1 MRRDARL
8 ALEEGQEVVSSV
20 GNSVVRSV
28 VVMSRSRMGLALAG
42 AAFMVLAALLPN
54 TAQAQFG
61 LRGGPLGVARFAV
74 GHVIGLSRLRHARM
88 AVRGGRTRSA
98 ALRSQDPRGTER
110 AQLANPYVLR
120 AALTAQAALSG
131 WHGGRRPQ
139 GWWRHPDGSYGWAG
153 PVFWPFAHDD
163 LTTAIIFGDATSLS
177 LYGYGDIY
185 AAIFAPYAAT
195 ELAAY
200 TAPQGRR
207 ARRVPPVE
215 AVCEASDTGGLP
227 VDRIIAAV
235 QPNELQRTAL
245 DELAAAWTNARDTIR
260 AACPAQAPAAAAER
274 LGLMQARLEAMIKAT
289 GAIAPPLAKFVD
301 LLADNQKAKLDALAK
316 DRRAALASAQHK
328 DAQAASACQADSD
341 PRYDE
346 QVQRQYE
353 QLVRQ
358 QWPADDIA
366 STLRLDEIARA
377 RLEVLQDTTLRTM
390 QTLSACPTEPAAT
403 PSARLAA
410 AKARLETMLQAVKGV
425 GDALDDFGA
434 DLSDEQKASFE
445 AIGPKRGA

>member
-1 MRRDARL
+1 
-8 ALEEGQEVVSSV
+8 
-20 GNSVVRSV
+20 
-28 VVMSRSRMGLALAG
+28 MGLALAG
-42 AAFMVLAALLPN
+42 AAILVLAVLLPN
-54 TAQAQFG
+54 RAEAQFG

-88 AVRGGRTRSA
+88 GVRGGRTRSA
-98 ALRSQDPRGTER
+98 ALRSQDPRGAER
-110 AQLANPYVLR
+110 GQPANPYILR

-139 GWWRHPDGSYGWAG
+139 GWWRHPDGSYGWVG

-207 ARRVPPVE
+207 ARKVPSVE
-215 AVCEASDTGGLP
+215 NVCDVSDTGGLP
-227 VDRIIAAV
+227 VDRIIAAA

-245 DELAAAWTNARDTIR
+245 DELATAWTTARDTIR
-260 AACPAQAPAAAAER
+260 ASCPAQAPAAAAER
-274 LGLMQARLEAMIKAT
+274 IGLMQARLEAMIKAT
-289 GAIAPPLAKFVD
+289 DTVAPPLAKFVD
-301 LLADNQKAKLDALAK
+301 LLDDRQKTKLDALAK
-316 DRRAALASAQHK
+316 ERGAALASGQQK
-328 DAQAASACQADSD
+328 NPQAASACQAD

-353 QLVRQ
+353 QLVQQ

-366 STLRLDEIARA
+366 ATLRLDDTARA
-377 RLEVLQDTTLRTM
+377 RLDVLQDTALRTM
-390 QTLSACPTEPAAT
+390 QTLSACPTKPAAT
-403 PSARLAA
+403 PQARLAA
-410 AKARLETMLQAVKGV
+410 VKARLETMLQAVKGV
-425 GDALDDFGA
+425 GDALDDFEA
-434 DLSDEQKASFE
+434 DLSDEQKTGFE
-445 AIGPKRGA
+445 AMGPKRGT